1 MDECKVIIND
11 YINDNSEGKKLKAK
25 NSKQLF
31 YIIDF
36 LLDYIN
42 NRENIFKEKI
52 NEIDQQKKELIE
64 SNEEMENK
72 LKFIENVIENNKFE
86 NFFPNLFQTESLKTF
101 QSSNNQVYSK
111 TIISNKSKNNNSI
124 K

>member
-1 MDECKVIIND
+1 
-11 YINDNSEGKKLKAK
+11 
-25 NSKQLF
+25 
-31 YIIDF
+31 
-36 LLDYIN
+36 
-42 NRENIFKEKI
+42 
-52 NEIDQQKKELIE
+52 
-64 SNEEMENK
+64 MENK